1 MEKISIISKE
11 VSGGQHAGYIKG
23 FPAIMAVGSTPVE
36 MVQNIIQAAASQK
49 ELKKEKK

>member
-11 VSGGQHAGYIKG
+11 VSGGHAGYLKDRPNVI
-23 FPAIMAVGSTPVE
+23 AIGATPVE

>member
-23 FPAIMAVGSTPVE
+23 SPAIMAVGSTPVE
-36 MVQNIIQAAASQK
+36 MVQNIIHATQVQRNQ
-49 ELKKEKK
+49 KKEKK